1 MCLILIAW
9 KTHPDYPLV
18 VAANRDE
25 FYSRPSALAAS
36 WKEAPHVFG
45 GRDLEAGGT
54 WLGITSTKRFAAV
67 TNFRDPAQALGS
79 RSRGKLTEDFLLST
93 ETPENYVNTI
103 DGALFSG
110 FNLFAGDTKNLYYT
124 SNRGGQTKK
133 LPPGIYGISNH
144 LLDTPWPK
152 LSLAKERFI
161 EALNTIP
168 EEAPFFTLLADSTT
182 APDEQLPST
191 GVALDWERKLSAVFI
206 HSPGYGTRASTLLLC
221 GSNGSATFIERSFD
235 ETGEKGEAR
244 LIIPAP

>member
-9 KTHPDYPLV
+9 KAKPDYPLV

-25 FYSRPSALAAS
+25 FYRRPSAPAAS
-36 WKEAPHVFG
+36 WEEAPHVFG

-54 WLGITSTKRFAAV
+54 WLGITHTGRFAAV
-67 TNFRDPAQALGS
+67 TNFRDPAQPLGS
-79 RSRGKLTEDFLLST
+79 RSRGLLTQDFLLGTNS
-93 ETPENYVNTI
+93 PENYVNFI

-110 FNLFAGDTKNLYYT
+110 FNLLVGDMENLYYT
-124 SNRGGQTKK
+124 SNRAAQARK

-152 LSLAKERFI
+152 LTLAKSRFTQ
-161 EALNTIP
+161 ALEELP
-168 EEAPFFTLLADSTT
+168 EEAPFFALLLDRTI

-191 GVALDWERKLSAVFI
+191 GVSLEWERILCPAFI

-221 GSNGSATFIERSFD
+221 NSDGSAALIEQSFD
-235 ETGEKGEAR
+235 ETGKNGEVR
-244 LIIPAP
+244 LTIPTR